1 MIDFL
6 SNAPWLPDA
15 NLMRWSLQV
24 AWALVLGAATSI
36 VSRRLHHPWRWSLIV
51 AVMAWTL
58 LSGAMSPAHLLG
70 LAFQSPSWT
79 SVVLCGVVLLRDW
92 KRQGEMDF
100 SSDAPA
106 NQVGLVLPI
115 VVMGW
120 VLLLDTLAV
129 WPVSVYPWG
138 FGSAA
143 FACSVLVVLLMW
155 MVNGTPLVYWAALIL
170 ALYGLT
176 RLPTGNVWDAL
187 LDPWLWIILHVR
199 WLING
204 GSRPVHG
211 IISV

>member
-6 SNAPWLPDA
+6 SNHNAPWLLDA
-15 NLMRWSLQV
+15 NLMRWSLQC
-24 AWALVLGAATSI
+24 AWALVLGAATST
-36 VSRRLHHPWRWSLIV
+36 VSRRLVNPWRWSLTV

-58 LSGAMSPAHLLG
+58 WSGTMSPAHLLG

-79 SVVLCGVVLLRDW
+79 SVVLCWMVLLRDW
-92 KRQGEMDF
+92 KRQGKTDF

-106 NQVGLVLPI
+106 NQVGLVLAI

-120 VLLLDTLAV
+120 ALLLDTLAV
-129 WPVSVYPWG
+129 WPVSVYAWG
-138 FGSAA
+138 FGFAA
-143 FACSVLVVLLMW
+143 FASAALAVLLMW
-155 MVNGTPLVYWAALIL
+155 MVNGTPLVYLAALIL

-204 GSRPVHG
+204 VRGWFRE
-211 IISV
+211 